1 VVVLSVPEGDDK
13 PAKYPGTFAQS
24 EVILINKM
32 DLIEHLNFNL
42 ERVLVDIHALNP
54 NAEVFQLSATTG
66 EGMQQWYNWLL
77 KRAAK

>member
-1 VVVLSVPEGDDK
+1 
-13 PAKYPGTFAQS
+13 
-24 EVILINKM
+24 M
-32 DLIEHLNFNL
+32 DLIKHLNFNL

-54 NAEVFQLSATTG
+54 NAEVFRLSATTG